1 LFLQFASGEKLHE
14 ELLNNNENTIV
25 TKHQKIKIAKVI
37 KYDFDII
44 KTDIDKLIE
53 MIYEENDFA
62 IVKKMKKIIPEF
74 KSQNSVYMTLDNG
87 HDE

>member
-1 LFLQFASGEKLHE
+1 MVLLSGLELGKDIQIVFTGLRPGEKLHE

-53 MIYEENDFA
+53 MIYE
-62 IVKKMKKIIPEF
+62 
-74 KSQNSVYMTLDNG
+74 
-87 HDE
+87 

>member
-1 LFLQFASGEKLHE
+1 M
-14 ELLNNNENTIV
+14 LNNNENTIV